1 MNTTLPDKTKI
12 RVTDL
17 NFFYRDRQIL
27 KDLTVSFAQHSITAL
42 IGPSGAGKSTFLI
55 TLNRL
60 WEDLPEARMRGRV
73 EISLGGAFWNI
84 YERNFPV
91 TDLRRRVAM
100 VFQTPNPLPMSI
112 ARNVSFPLRMAGETN
127 RALMEHKVEEA
138 LKMAYLWEEVKDRM
152 NDDARK
158 LSGGQQQRLCIA
170 RTLILE
176 PEVLLMDEPTSS
188 LDATATEVI
197 EDLLVELKKRLTIL
211 VVSHYLDQV
220 KRVADRVVTFSEG
233 AIVDGGDQRDL
244 SKAEL

>member
-1 MNTTLPDKTKI
+1 MNTTQPDTTKI
-12 RVTDL
+12 RVADL
-17 NFFYRDRQIL
+17 NFFYRDRPIL
-27 KDLTVSFAQHSITAL
+27 KDLTVSFEKNSITAL

-60 WEDLPEARMRGRV
+60 WENLPEARMSGKV
-73 EISLGGAFWNI
+73 EISLDGIRRDI
-84 YERNFPV
+84 YEGNFPV
-91 TDLRRRVAM
+91 TDLRRRVVM

-112 ARNVSFPLRMAGETN
+112 SRNVLFPLKMAGNTDREEM
-127 RALMEHKVEEA
+127 RHKVEQA

-170 RTLILE
+170 RALVLE

-188 LDATATEVI
+188 LDSTATGVI
-197 EDLLVELKKRLTIL
+197 EDLLLELRERLTVL

-220 KRVADRVVTFSEG
+220 KRVADRMVTFDDG
-233 AIVDGGDQRDL
+233 AIISQIEPVQ
-244 SKAEL
+244 